1 MILTFKWLLAIL
13 VYYISSEFLIFLFLP
28 LLKQHKY
35 MIVPFCVI
43 VKFCYAITAYNLIIL

>member
-1 MILTFKWLLAIL
+1 MILALKWLLAIL
-13 VYYISSEFLIFLFLP
+13 AYYFGTEGLILLFLP

-35 MIVPFCVI
+35 MTVPFCVI